1 MKAQLSAFCCSGERR
16 RQALMARI
24 TMKQGR
30 RRLSSSRLIGRDSR
44 ESSSREVSLTVI
56 RLIITGSS
64 KARTQTTP
72 LIWIA
77 LNEDPITPTKPR
89 RAPQKRAKTW
99 WKQWILDRRMWNVRD
114 DFVSSLL
121 TYNRYHS
128 MKSHLR
134 SISRW
139 LISQLSKRL
148 LQIFCRAARH
158 LWKQQIVIRLQ
169 TVKRS

>member
-1 MKAQLSAFCCSGERR
+1 MKAQLNDSYCSGERR
-16 RQALMARI
+16 RRALMARI
-24 TMKQGR
+24 TMRRGR
-30 RRLSSSRLIGRDSR
+30 RRHSSSHLIGRGSR
-44 ESSSREVSLTVI
+44 ESSSREVSSTVI
-56 RLIITGSS
+56 RPIITGSS
-64 KARTQTTP
+64 KARTH

-128 MKSHLR
+128 MKSHLL

-148 LQIFCRAARH
+148 SQIFYRAARH
-158 LWKQQIVIRLQ
+158 LWKQQIVIHLP
-169 TVKRS
+169 TVKRL